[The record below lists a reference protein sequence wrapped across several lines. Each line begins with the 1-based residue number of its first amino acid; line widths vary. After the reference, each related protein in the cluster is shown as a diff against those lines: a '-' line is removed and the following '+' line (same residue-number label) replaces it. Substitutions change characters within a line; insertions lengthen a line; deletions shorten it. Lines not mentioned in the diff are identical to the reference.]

1 MPELLDFQ
9 AFRGTIALGKIPLR
23 ERSFSPFVATA
34 AYSTFRS
41 HLWESPWFNITFT
54 LRFFTNN
61 LHTLGTNK
69 FCIQSFQ
76 QTIIIIELFP
86 GSIIVSREG
95 ERTTEIAS
103 QKKKKIQ
110 RNQKRKSIPL
120 LFTSV
125 FATFSEADVAHE
137 ATLLEKQFREHYSQF
152 IDKLVKDK

>member
-1 MPELLDFQ
+1 MWLQLP
-9 AFRGTIALGKIPLR
+9 IPLS
-23 ERSFSPFVATA
+23 EVTHEKVPDLILHSLYV
-34 AYSTFRS
+34 
-41 HLWESPWFNITFT
+41 
-54 LRFFTNN
+54 FFTYN

-76 QTIIIIELFP
+76 QTIIIELFP

-137 ATLLEKQFREHYSQF
+137 ATLLEKQCREHYSQF
-152 IDKLVKDK
+152 IDKLVNDK